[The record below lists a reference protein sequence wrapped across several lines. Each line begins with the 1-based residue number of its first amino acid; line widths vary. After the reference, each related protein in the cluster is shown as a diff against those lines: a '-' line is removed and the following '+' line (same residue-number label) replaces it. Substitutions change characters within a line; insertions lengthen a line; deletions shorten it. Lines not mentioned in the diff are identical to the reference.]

1 MAHQGPMTY
10 LRLLTVL
17 LAVMALALPARAQQG
32 NVPPLEGALLEGW
45 QRDDGQ
51 RVAAI
56 RLRMAPG
63 WKTYW
68 RAPGDAG
75 IPPSFDWS
83 GSRNLRDVA
92 VTFPAPKVFDQGGIS
107 SIGYAREVILPLTL
121 TPQRPGA
128 PIALDVEID
137 LGVCSDICLPQ
148 RLHLKAT
155 LDETARRPVP
165 AIAAALAARPYS
177 GAEAGLT
184 RAECRLRPTRDGLAL
199 ETRLTLPSAGGNETV
214 VVEPGAPGLWTSAAR
229 SQRQGD
235 TLVSETEIIAENGGA
250 LALDRSALRIT
261 VIGSAHAVEITGC
274 TAG

>member
-1 MAHQGPMTY
+1 MAHQEAMIFA
-10 LRLLTVL
+10 RLLFTVL
-17 LAVMALALPARAQQG
+17 AFLVVTLPATAQQG
-32 NVPPLEGALLEGW
+32 DTPPLEAALLEGW
-45 QRDDGQ
+45 QREDGI

-83 GSRNLRDVA
+83 GSQNLRDVA
-92 VTFPAPKVFDQGGIS
+92 VTFPAPKVFDQGGVN
-107 SIGYAREVILPLTL
+107 SIGYAREVIFPLTV
-121 TPQRPGA
+121 TPERPGA
-128 PIALDVEID
+128 PVALDVAID

-148 RLHLKAT
+148 RLHLQAL
-155 LDETARRPVP
+155 LDETSRRPDP
-165 AIAAALAARPYS
+165 AIAAALAARPYT

-184 RAECRLRPTRDGLAL
+184 RAECRLSPTRSGLAL
-199 ETRLTLPSAGGNETV
+199 ETRLELPSAGGNETV
-214 VVEPGAPGLWTSAAR
+214 VVEPGAPGLWTSAAQSR
-229 SQRQGD
+229 RQGD
-235 TLVSETEIIAENGGA
+235 TLVSTTEIVAENGGA